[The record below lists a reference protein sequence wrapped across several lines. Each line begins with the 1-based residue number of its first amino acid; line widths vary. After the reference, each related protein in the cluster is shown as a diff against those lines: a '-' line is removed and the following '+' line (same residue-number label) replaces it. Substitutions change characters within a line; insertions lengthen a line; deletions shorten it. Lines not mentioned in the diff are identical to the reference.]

1 MTPDGGLGIL
11 NSSAIRHTMRTAPAR
26 EDHEPALVRMQLKI
40 GRHLV
45 RSILVASMASAVAD
59 ATASAEA
66 GAAPAAQQASADP
79 WELLAAGE
87 TAAASRLFTQAL
99 VRNPRSAPLHLG
111 LGVAAFAERRDEDA
125 RAALSRA
132 LELDA
137 ELTLARKVLG
147 LVLYRLGELD
157 AAIAAYDMLLAATPD
172 DAVSVETLA
181 RWQREASA
189 RDRMTVTA
197 GSSFNLSFEG
207 PPDGEI
213 ATRARE
219 SMERATT
226 RIGQVLSAYPLTPIH
241 VVLYTGEQFR
251 DITRAP
257 QWAGG
262 AYDGT
267 IRIPVRN
274 ALLNEKELDR
284 VIAHEFTHAL
294 IRSLAPRGVPVWL
307 DEGLATALEH
317 PDWESI
323 DQAVPA
329 VAVPLGA
336 LIGSFGRFD
345 EAQARAAYAMSAF
358 AARRLLEEAGG
369 FAVANLLRD
378 LGAGAAFAEAFEHRI
393 QRPLREFEA
402 GFDGAVPRR

>member
-1 MTPDGGLGIL
+1 MTC
-11 NSSAIRHTMRTAPAR
+11 
-26 EDHEPALVRMQLKI
+26 
-40 GRHLV
+40 
-45 RSILVASMASAVAD
+45 AVAD
-59 ATASAEA
+59 ATASPAPRA
-66 GAAPAAQQASADP
+66 RPAAQQAAADP
-79 WELLAAGE
+79 WQLLAAGE
-87 TAAASRLFTQAL
+87 TEAASRLFTQAL

-111 LGVAAFAERRDEDA
+111 LGVAAFVERRDADA
-125 RAALSRA
+125 RTALSRA

-137 ELTLARKVLG
+137 DLAVARRVLG

-157 AAIAAYDMLLAATPD
+157 AAIAAYDVLVAATPD
-172 DAVSVETLA
+172 DAASVESLA

-189 RDRMTVTA
+189 RDRMTITA

-241 VVLYTGEQFR
+241 VVLYTSEQFR

-267 IRIPVRN
+267 IRVPVRN
-274 ALLNEKELDR
+274 ALLNEAELDR
-284 VIAHEFTHAL
+284 VLAHEFTHAL

-307 DEGLATALEH
+307 DEGLATALEQA
-317 PDWESI
+317 DWDAT
-323 DQAVPA
+323 DQAAPA
-329 VAVPLGA
+329 VAVPLGVLA
-336 LIGSFGRFD
+336 GSFGRFD

-378 LGAGAAFAEAFEHRI
+378 LAAGEAFAEAFEHRI
-393 QRPLREFEA
+393 QQSLSEFEA
-402 GFDGAVPRR
+402 SVLRR